1 MVVDRYHCV
10 GGGLVTE
17 SRRPSCPWLTTAVGW
32 RVFAVDDD
40 GALIPPFVRRYWTE
54 REQPRD
60 VWQPGVNVARCLDAD
75 HDAPDEDC
83 TCGFRATLVLK
94 ELLTAVA
101 RPFAGTS
108 SVS

>member
-1 MVVDRYHCV
+1 M
-10 GGGLVTE
+10 
-17 SRRPSCPWLTTAVGW
+17 GW